1 MPLRLR
7 SSINRRGGKEYRYY
21 QLVRAVRR
29 DGKPTHQ
36 VVAHVGRLADHEADA
51 IRQGLA
57 TASLREAD
65 TDKPDLRVRL
75 QELRASAALRYL
87 DVRVVCSLWEQWGL
101 SEFFNQRLC
110 TAKAE
115 MPAAEVVLVL
125 VANRCLDP
133 CSKLRV
139 TEWTPRT
146 ALPELLD
153 FRPSQLNN
161 TRIHRVLQQLEGI
174 EDALTAFLIKHPRRC
189 ERADSVIYLDLTN
202 TWFAGHG
209 GQLGQRTRSKDGGG
223 IRQHVVQ
230 LAMAVDAAGLP
241 LRWEVLPG
249 KTGEATV
256 LPRWIDALGQFP
268 ELASLPLSFDRGL
281 CSQDNLVKLL
291 AANRRFVTCRRQS
304 DIEKWAL
311 AIDLG
316 VIHATPAGELPSR
329 ETLEKAG
336 LHPTDDED
344 IFHVDCGNRA
354 PLGMDAIP
362 EPGLRVVPYF
372 RPSLFRRN
380 RDSLV
385 RLRKNVL
392 GKIAALNT
400 ELRQA
405 RRSRSEGKT
414 REKVESLLKH
424 FELEKEFTIRLE
436 PHAVAGK
443 SMTLQSYQVHLD
455 RKEIRSSRELN
466 AGWMLLLAHPEDHRS
481 PLELI
486 RQYHQKEAVEHA
498 FGLIKSFVELR
509 PIRHQTDQKIKAHVT
524 LCMLALLLDR
534 WLELTLRQA
543 GIRAAVDRAYEA
555 LEPCRLH
562 VLSERGRRHFK
573 VGETTP
579 EQRRLLRALGL
590 PEHASQEAT
599 AALSRRRY

>member
-7 SSINRRGGKEYRYY
+7 SSINRRNGKEYRYY

-29 DGKPTHQ
+29 EGKPTHQ
-36 VVAHVGRLADHEADA
+36 VVAHVGRLAEHEAAA

-57 TASLREAD
+57 TGRLREENAD
-65 TDKPDLRVRL
+65 GRELRVKVT
-75 QELRASAALRYL
+75 ELCAVAALRYL

-101 SEFFNQRLC
+101 SEFFSQHLV
-110 TAKAE
+110 TGKAE
-115 MPAAEVVLVL
+115 MPAADVVLVL
-125 VANRCLDP
+125 VTNRCLDP

-139 TEWTPRT
+139 TEWAPRT
-146 ALPELLD
+146 VLPELLH
-153 FRPSQLNN
+153 FQPSQLNN
-161 TRIHRVLQQLEGI
+161 TRIHRVLEELEGI
-174 EDALTAFLIKHPRRC
+174 EDALTPFLIKHPRRC

-209 GQLGQRTRSKDGGG
+209 GELGQRTRSKDGGG

-230 LAMAVDAAGLP
+230 LAMAVDADGFP

-249 KTGEATV
+249 KTAEATV

-281 CSQDNLVKLL
+281 CSEDNLVTLL
-291 AANRRFVTCRRQS
+291 AAHRSFVTCRRQS
-304 DIEKWAL
+304 DIEKWGL
-311 AIDLG
+311 AIDLEA
-316 VIHATPAGELPSR
+316 IHATPEGELPRR

-336 LHPTDDED
+336 LHSTEDED

-354 PLGMDAIP
+354 PLGMDSIP
-362 EPGLRVVPYF
+362 KPGLRVVPYF

-392 GKIAALNT
+392 GKVAAFNA

-405 RRSRSEGKT
+405 RRSRSEAKT
-414 REKVESLLKH
+414 REKVEKLLKH
-424 FELEKEFTIRLE
+424 FELEDEFAIRLE

-443 SMTLQSYQVHLD
+443 SKTLQSYQVRLD
-455 RKEIRSSRELN
+455 RIETPSSRLLN
-466 AGWMLLLAHPEDHRS
+466 AGWMVLLAHPEDRRS

-486 RQYHQKEAVEHA
+486 RQYHKKEVIEHA

-509 PIRHQTDQKIKAHVT
+509 PIRHQTNQKIKAHVT
-524 LCMLALLLDR
+524 LCMLGLLLDR
-534 WLELTLRQA
+534 WLELTLREA
-543 GIRAAVDRAYEA
+543 GVRDAVDRVYQA

-562 VLSERGRRHFK
+562 ALSERGRRHFRL
-573 VGETTP
+573 GETTP
-579 EQRRLLRALGL
+579 EQRRLLRALRL
-590 PEHASQEAT
+590 SEHAAQEA
-599 AALSRRRY
+599 ADALSRRRY